1 MKMRVDVDS
10 RGPIFDGRA
19 KLAAHDLASDLSEK
33 VAEDGRRKVAE
44 NLHGSI
50 RHPTGYYE
58 SHVRVEAQ
66 SSLVHVVTDGGVV
79 YGPWLEGTGS
89 RNSSTR
95 FKGYASF
102 RRALQETEGS
112 VDNTARQILP
122 SHIAK
127 ME

>member
-1 MKMRVDVDS
+1 MKMRIDVDS

-19 KLAAHDLASDLSEK
+19 KLAAHDFAGDLSEK
-33 VAEDGRRKVAE
+33 VAEDGRRKVAD
-44 NLHGSI
+44 NLHRSI

-58 SHVRVEAQ
+58 SHVRVEPRG
-66 SSLVHVVTDGGVV
+66 SLQHVVTDGGVV
-79 YGPWLEGTGS
+79 YGPWLEGVGS

-102 RRALQETEGS
+102 RRAVQETESSADG
-112 VDNTARQILP
+112 TAKQMLP
-122 SHIAK
+122 RYIAR